1 MQAERREEQ
10 TEGRG
15 DSSTPSRDPAVERS
29 TGSVSKSELTHLL
42 SIHTYSTSISIHLY
56 LFCDGNQ
63 REGKVVFSFY
73 CIQCWKMVAQDDAM
87 ITDKSG
93 SRICSTMC
101 ALIGSAVHCVF
112 VIWRSN
118 HKLLNVLSHKW
129 QPPIYWDLCV
139 VCVHWYAKMA
149 PQPLTHECVTAVCK
163 MNVAI
168 VIGLTT
174 HL

>member
-87 ITDKSG
+87 STDMSG
-93 SRICSTMC
+93 CRICSTIC
-101 ALIGSAVHCVF
+101 ALIGSAVHCVC
-112 VIWRSN
+112 
-118 HKLLNVLSHKW
+118 
-129 QPPIYWDLCV
+129 Y
-139 VCVHWYAKMA
+139 
-149 PQPLTHECVTAVCK
+149 LTEQS
-163 MNVAI
+163 
-168 VIGLTT
+168 
-174 HL
+174 